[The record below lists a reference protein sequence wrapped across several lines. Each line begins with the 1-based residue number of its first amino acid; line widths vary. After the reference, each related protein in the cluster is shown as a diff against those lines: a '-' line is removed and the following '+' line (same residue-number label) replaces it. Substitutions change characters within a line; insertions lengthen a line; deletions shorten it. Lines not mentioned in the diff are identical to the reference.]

1 MTVKRARLGRVLEYG
16 LTVWIVL
23 TLNFVLPRL
32 MPGDP
37 FLLLSSEADQ
47 DVAVFSEEQR
57 QYYLHY
63 YGLDRPMLEQYAT
76 YIANLCR
83 GKLGF
88 SLYYNDEVST
98 IILKRLGWTGL
109 LVSLAIV
116 FSSGIGVLLG
126 SLSAWFRN
134 SWFDQG
140 LFFGVI
146 LFSEIPAFLVG
157 LILLFVLAAGTG
169 WFPLSGAFTH
179 FARHETSLA
188 VVGDIARHA
197 CLPVLALTLARLG
210 GMYLLA
216 RNSMTFVLTQDYIKT
231 AWAKGA
237 PPGRILF
244 YHGLRNALLPVV
256 SRIFLSLGALVG
268 GAILVENVF
277 AYPGLGLLMRE
288 SVMMH
293 DYPLVQ
299 GIFLVVTC
307 FVLAANFVAD
317 CLYRRLDPRIRES

>member
-1 MTVKRARLGRVLEYG
+1 MKRAHWIRLLEYG
-16 LTVWIVL
+16 VTLWIVL
-23 TLNFVLPRL
+23 TLNFMLPRM

-37 FLLLSSEADQ
+37 FLLLSSETDQ

-63 YGLDRPMLEQYAT
+63 YGLDQPMLTQYAA
-76 YIANLCR
+76 YFANLCR

-88 SLYYNDEVST
+88 SLYYNDEVSA
-98 IILKRLGWTGL
+98 IILRRLRWTGL
-109 LVSLAIV
+109 LVSMAIML
-116 FSSGIGVLLG
+116 SSGIGVFLG

-134 SWFDQG
+134 TWFDQG
-140 LFFGVI
+140 VFFGVI
-146 LFSEIPAFLVG
+146 LFSEIPAFLIG

-179 FARHETSLA
+179 FARHDTLLD
-188 VVGDIARHA
+188 VVGDIVRHA

-216 RNSMTFVLTQDYIKT
+216 RNSMTLVLTQDYIKT
-231 AWAKGA
+231 ARAKGV
-237 PPGRILF
+237 PPRHILF

-307 FVLAANFVAD
+307 FVLATNFAAD

>member
-1 MTVKRARLGRVLEYG
+1 MMLKRARRIRLLEYAVT
-16 LTVWIVL
+16 LWVVL

-37 FLLLSSEADQ
+37 FLLLSSETDE

-63 YGLDRPMLEQYAT
+63 YGLDRPLMVQYAA
-76 YIANLCR
+76 YLANLCR
-83 GKLGF
+83 GRLGF
-88 SLYYNDEVST
+88 SLYYNDDVST
-98 IILKRLGWTGL
+98 ILVKRLRWTGL
-109 LVSLAIV
+109 LVCMATVLSSVVGV
-116 FSSGIGVLLG
+116 FLG
-126 SLSAWFRN
+126 SISAWFRET
-134 SWFDQG
+134 WFDKG
-140 LFFGVI
+140 LFFGII

-157 LILLFVLAAGTG
+157 LVLLFVLAAGTG

-179 FARHETSLA
+179 FVRHESMLA
-188 VVGDIARHA
+188 VIADIARHA
-197 CLPVLALTLARLG
+197 CLPVMALTLARLG

-216 RNSMTFVLTQDYIKT
+216 RNSMTLVLTQDYIKT
-231 AWAKGA
+231 ARAKGA
-237 PPGRILF
+237 PPRRILF
-244 YHGLRNALLPVV
+244 HHGLRNALLPVV

-288 SVMMH
+288 SVMVH

>member
-1 MTVKRARLGRVLEYG
+1 VKRASRIRLLEYG
-16 LTVWIVL
+16 MTLWIVL

-37 FLLLSSEADQ
+37 FLLLSSETDQ

-63 YGLDRPMLEQYAT
+63 YGLDRPMLTQYAT
-76 YIANLCR
+76 YLGNLCQ

-88 SLYYNDEVST
+88 SLYYNDEVSM
-98 IILKRLGWTGL
+98 IILRRLRWTSL
-109 LVSLAIV
+109 LVSMAIV
-116 FSSGIGVLLG
+116 LSSGIGVFLG
-126 SLSAWFRN
+126 SLSAWFRET
-134 SWFDQG
+134 WFDK
-140 LFFGVI
+140 GVFLGVV

-179 FARHETSLA
+179 FARHDTLLA
-188 VVGDIARHA
+188 VAGDIARHA

-210 GMYLLA
+210 GMYLLS
-216 RNSMTFVLTQDYIKT
+216 RNSMTLVLSQDYIKT
-231 AWAKGA
+231 AWAKGV
-237 PPGRILF
+237 PPRRILF

-307 FVLAANFVAD
+307 FVLAANCVAD
-317 CLYRRLDPRIRES
+317 CLYRRLDPRIRTA

>member
-1 MTVKRARLGRVLEYG
+1 VKRASRIRLLEYG
-16 LTVWIVL
+16 MTLWIVL

-37 FLLLSSEADQ
+37 FLLLSSETDQ
-47 DVAVFSEEQR
+47 EVVVFSEEQR

-63 YGLDRPMLEQYAT
+63 YGLDRPMLTQYAT
-76 YIANLCR
+76 YLANLCR

-98 IILKRLGWTGL
+98 IILRRLRWTGL
-109 LVSLAIV
+109 LVSMAIIL
-116 FSSGIGVLLG
+116 SSGIGVFLG
-126 SLSAWFRN
+126 SLSAWFRET
-134 SWFDQG
+134 WFDKG
-140 LFFGVI
+140 VFFGVV

-179 FARHETSLA
+179 FARHDTLLA
-188 VVGDIARHA
+188 VAGDIARHA

-216 RNSMTFVLTQDYIKT
+216 RNSMTLVLSQDYIKT
-231 AWAKGA
+231 AWAKGV
-237 PPGRILF
+237 PPRRILF

-317 CLYRRLDPRIRES
+317 CLYRHLDPRIRTA

>member
-1 MTVKRARLGRVLEYG
+1 VKRASRIRLLEYG
-16 LTVWIVL
+16 MTLWIVL

-37 FLLLSSEADQ
+37 FLLLSSETDQ
-47 DVAVFSEEQR
+47 EVVVFSEEQR

-63 YGLDRPMLEQYAT
+63 YGLDRPMLTQYAT
-76 YIANLCR
+76 YLANLCR

-98 IILKRLGWTGL
+98 IILRRLRWTGL
-109 LVSLAIV
+109 LVSMAIV
-116 FSSGIGVLLG
+116 LSSGIGVFLG
-126 SLSAWFRN
+126 SLSAWFRET
-134 SWFDQG
+134 WFDKG
-140 LFFGVI
+140 VFFGVV

-179 FARHETSLA
+179 FARHDTHLA
-188 VVGDIARHA
+188 VAGDIARHA

-216 RNSMTFVLTQDYIKT
+216 RNSMTLVLSQDYIKT
-231 AWAKGA
+231 AWAKGV
-237 PPGRILF
+237 PPRRILF

-317 CLYRRLDPRIRES
+317 CLYRHLDPRIRTA

>member
-1 MTVKRARLGRVLEYG
+1 MKRASRIRLLEYSAT
-16 LTVWIVL
+16 LWIVL

-37 FLLLSSEADQ
+37 FLLLSSETDQ
-47 DVAVFSEEQR
+47 DVAMFSEEQR

-63 YGLDRPMLEQYAT
+63 YGLDRPMLTQYAT
-76 YIANLCR
+76 YLANLCQ

-98 IILKRLGWTGL
+98 IILRRLRWTGL
-109 LVSLAIV
+109 LVSLAIIL
-116 FSSGIGVLLG
+116 SSGIGVFLG
-126 SLSAWFRN
+126 SLSAWFRET
-134 SWFDQG
+134 WFDKG
-140 LFFGVI
+140 VFFGVV

-179 FARHETSLA
+179 FARYDTLLA
-188 VVGDIARHA
+188 VAGDIARHA

-216 RNSMTFVLTQDYIKT
+216 RNSMTLVLSQDYIKT
-231 AWAKGA
+231 AWAKGV
-237 PPGRILF
+237 PPHRILF

-317 CLYRRLDPRIRES
+317 CLYRRLDPRIRIA